1 MAFEIRIRPMETGD
15 IEEMETMEHGSF
27 PEPYNAAIWR
37 QEWQNTISRT
47 FVALPGKDGGG
58 NHLTGYINFW
68 IVIDEAQ
75 LHRLAVKEDC
85 RRRGIAAGLIRHM
98 LRYLSECSVSTVQLE
113 VRQSNMPALRLYD
126 KFGFVTWGRRRGY
139 YRETGEDA
147 LLLTGAVKDIL
158 NVAYTE
164 SGG

>member
-15 IEEMETMEHGSF
+15 IEEMEAMEHCCF
-27 PEPYNAAIWR
+27 PEPYTAATWR
-37 QEWQNTISRT
+37 QERQNTISRT
-47 FVALPGKDGGG
+47 FVALPGKDAGG
-58 NHLTGYINFW
+58 NILVGYINFW

-75 LHRLAVKEDC
+75 LHRLAVKEDF

-98 LRYLSECSVSTVQLE
+98 LRYLSERSVSTVQLE
-113 VRQSNMPALRLYD
+113 VRQTNIQAVRLYE

-147 LLLTGAVKDIL
+147 LLLTGAVNDIL
-158 NVAYTE
+158 NVAE
-164 SGG
+164 AERDG